1 MRYLGIVAAIA
12 VCLAV
17 AGTARATVT
26 ITFDPNDILDKYASD
41 DTGLKAS
48 QPDARRWHAGW
59 NDPYYGTFSDY
70 MEAGHSQPTDYNTYV
85 NWRNS
90 LKNPGD
96 GIAVFNA
103 WFIDGA
109 AARSW
114 GENVVVK
121 PLTTVSATA
130 ASGWNVAIIPNPYGI
145 GGDIVQWYTLDPA
158 LRLRPTD
165 LGGAD
170 IAPFSITADLYWD
183 VGPAGW
189 DPLDLAVT
197 QDQVN
202 QIRFW
207 VGDLNGDDAETYRSD
222 TKALYYTG
230 ANYGGTAGQYGSG
243 FEAVLTPIPEPL
255 TMAGL
260 LLGIG
265 SVVGYARKRRRA

>member
-1 MRYLGIVAAIA
+1 MAI
-12 VCLAV
+12 
-17 AGTARATVT
+17 AGTAQATVT
-26 ITFDPNDILDKYASD
+26 ITFDPNNILDNYAPDS
-41 DTGLKAS
+41 TGLKAT
-48 QPDARRWHAGW
+48 QPDARRIHKAWGT
-59 NDPYYGTFSDY
+59 DYYGTFSDY
-70 MEAGHSQPTDYNTYV
+70 MEAGHTQPTDYNTYV

-90 LKNPGD
+90 LTTSGQ

-121 PLTTVSATA
+121 PGTTVAATA
-130 ASGWNVAIIPNPYGI
+130 ASDWNVAIIPNPYGI
-145 GGDIVQWYTLDPA
+145 GGDIVQWYTLIPGQ
-158 LRLRPTD
+158 RLRPTS

-170 IAPFSITADLYWD
+170 IGDFSITADLYWD
-183 VGPAGW
+183 VTGNGW
-189 DPLDLAVT
+189 DINDPLIT

-222 TKALYYTG
+222 TKALYYDG
-230 ANYGGTAGQYGSG
+230 ANDGGTAGQYGSG